1 MKNILCPVLFLILV
15 SCNTKQAETLKW
27 TEEEKDLTY
36 KECITYTMDIL
47 DMNINESDSYCQC
60 SIDVL
65 TANFDLLDYKF
76 DINNKQLILYVD
88 NGLENNLGEI
98 IIPTTLLSGDFRFY
112 LNDQEFFPKVQSD
125 EKISFITM
133 NFTGL
138 GNNVVKIIGT
148 EYLSGLDDIA
158 PIENNSSKS
167 LDNDFLPPDVQSN
180 EIFSDDYFI
189 WLIVGGI
196 VIVIAV
202 FVVTKFLKNKN

>member
-1 MKNILCPVLFLILV
+1 MKSIIVFTVLLFFVLTPVHGQLLSDTTGLI
-15 SCNTKQAETLKW
+15 NR
-27 TEEEKDLTY
+27 
-36 KECITYTMDIL
+36 IDIQTSGY
-47 DMNINESDSYCQC
+47 DFEV
-60 SIDVL
+60 VL
-65 TANFDLLDYKF
+65 TANFDLLDYDF
-76 DINNKQLILYVD
+76 DINNKQLTLYLD
-88 NGLENNLGEI
+88 SGLKNNLGEI

-138 GNNVVKIIGT
+138 GNNVVTIIGT

-167 LDNDFLPPDVQSN
+167 LDNDFLPPDGQSN
-180 EIFSDDYFI
+180 QTLSDDYLI

-196 VIVIAV
+196 VIVITM
-202 FVVTKFLKNKN
+202 FVVIKFLKNKN